1 MCRQVDRLEAQLQPG
16 SAPLVSFVVPM
27 NVYVLNSS
35 QSEVVHDPSS
45 PYNGFRSGYAAN
57 VARVDRCFGEFV
69 SFLKQSGLYDN
80 SIIAITADHGES
92 LGEDGNYGHQ
102 FWLFPEDIRI
112 PLMISVPARL
122 RSTLTT
128 DTGRIAFSTDLVPTL
143 LRLLGNDV
151 RDLGDLFGSPLVTNA
166 GSELPS
172 RRRKP
177 YVIMS
182 SYGASYAML
191 RRNGKFLFIADL
203 INYREHAF
211 ELFQQ
216 PLGSRIRATAD
227 LGQVNQAL
235 IRSQVDAIEAHYR
248 QP

>member
-1 MCRQVDRLEAQLQPG
+1 
-16 SAPLVSFVVPM
+16 
-27 NVYVLNSS
+27 VLNSS
-35 QSEVVHDPSS
+35 HSELVSDPSS
-45 PYNGFRSGYAAN
+45 PYDGFRSGYAAN
-57 VARVDRCFGEFV
+57 VARVDQCFGGFV
-69 SFLKQSGLYDN
+69 SYLKQSGQYDN

-112 PLMISVPARL
+112 PLMISMPASL

-143 LRLLGNDV
+143 LRLLGDDV
-151 RDLGDLFGSPLVTNA
+151 RDVGPLSGSPLVTETGN
-166 GSELPS
+166 ELPP
-172 RRRKP
+172 RRRQP
-177 YVIMS
+177 YVVMS
-182 SYGASYAML
+182 SYGASYGML

-216 PLGSRIRATAD
+216 PVGTRATVTDD
-227 LGQVNQAL
+227 LRRINQAL
-235 IRSQVDAIEAHYR
+235 IQKQVEDIEAFYTPH
-248 QP
+248 